1 MKQSYQPELNFIFEY
16 PLSRNG
22 MVQELT
28 TELNVLRFGLS
39 NIQEIGQDYSDVI
52 DRVILVPLRKLLCE
66 NQSVIKLLCPDFK
79 MMPIKGRL
87 IDLED
92 KLKLYITPFDFVKVD
107 EWITIDDWI
116 SQKIAYYDKQAT
128 DCQRS
133 IDENTFLQIV
143 NRIKKKQDKLDFQ
156 NLYKKET
163 ISYKGENV
171 VVYSLVD
178 DNSETVNS
186 AFNTLKQTGY
196 YDLTVYD
203 FIKHLADKRGA
214 HLDTS
219 ASVFIETI
227 NKPDQNQLNAIRC
240 WALQLI
246 FAVKEQIPEF
256 ADYWPEAST
265 PY

>member
-92 KLKLYITPFDFVKVD
+92 KLKL
-107 EWITIDDWI
+107 
-116 SQKIAYYDKQAT
+116 
-128 DCQRS
+128 
-133 IDENTFLQIV
+133 
-143 NRIKKKQDKLDFQ
+143 
-156 NLYKKET
+156 
-163 ISYKGENV
+163 
-171 VVYSLVD
+171 
-178 DNSETVNS
+178 
-186 AFNTLKQTGY
+186 
-196 YDLTVYD
+196 
-203 FIKHLADKRGA
+203 
-214 HLDTS
+214 
-219 ASVFIETI
+219 
-227 NKPDQNQLNAIRC
+227 
-240 WALQLI
+240 
-246 FAVKEQIPEF
+246 
-256 ADYWPEAST
+256 
-265 PY
+265 